1 MKKYD
6 LIVVGGGLSGACA
19 AISASRQ
26 GLSVLLLEKS
36 NSLGGTATGGLVL
49 PFMPNE
55 TVINGQKTYLWGSIF
70 REIREELNKLGAT
83 WYESFREEELKLVL
97 NRMVRDSGAD
107 ILFHTYLTGAEYKD
121 GKISSVLAS
130 TIEGTIAFEADY
142 FIDATGDGQLCFL
155 AGLPFVLGREKDNL
169 CQPMTL
175 SFRVGG
181 VDADAFFKGLEA
193 LNKEYKI
200 HLENGEFK
208 NPREN
213 ILVVK
218 TAIDSVLHFNTTRV
232 VKKNPTSIAELTEA
246 EIEAREQVYET
257 FDFIK
262 KYGKGVKNAYVLST
276 GNQIGVRESRKIV
289 GEYTLTEK
297 ECVECTK
304 FEDSICACNYDI
316 DIHNPEGTGTS
327 HHYFDTGEYYQIPY
341 RTLIPKGTK
350 NILVVGRCISCDHGA
365 QASTR
370 IMPVVSAIGEAGG
383 TAIAQAFKNS
393 QETTEIDTKKLQYTL
408 KANGS
413 FIG

>member
-19 AISASRQ
+19 TISASRQ
-26 GLSVLLLEKS
+26 GLKVLLLEKS

-70 REIREELNKLGAT
+70 KEIREELNKLGAT
-83 WYESFREEELKLVL
+83 WYESFREEELKLIL
-97 NRMVRDSGAD
+97 NRMVSASGAD
-107 ILFHTYLTGAEYKD
+107 ILFHAYLTGVDYQG
-121 GKISSVLAS
+121 GKINSISAS
-130 TIEGTIAFEADY
+130 TIEGTLDFCADY
-142 FIDATGDGQLCFL
+142 FIDATGDGQLCYL
-155 AGLPFVLGREKDNL
+155 AGIPFVLGREKDNL

-181 VDADAFFKGLEA
+181 VDTDAFFEGLEE
-193 LNKEYKI
+193 LNKEYKK
-200 HLENGEFK
+200 HLENGEFI

-213 ILVVK
+213 ILVFK

-232 VKKNPTSIAELTEA
+232 IKKNPTSATELTEA
-246 EIEAREQVYET
+246 EIEAREQVYEA

-289 GEYTLTEK
+289 GEYTLTGK
-297 ECVECTK
+297 ECEECTK

-316 DIHNPEGTGTS
+316 DIHNPEGSGTS
-327 HHYFDTGEYYQIPY
+327 HHYFNVGEYYQIPY
-341 RTLIPKGTK
+341 RTLIPKSTS

-383 TAIAQAFKNS
+383 VAIAQAFKNS
-393 QETTEIDTKKLQYTL
+393 QATTEIDVKELQDTL